1 VDGMKKQTLIDIL
14 NSIDDFIK
22 YNNIEYSIDVV
33 TLRHT
38 IIMTYVN
45 ENGLSD
51 DDYYD
56 LCDEL

>member
-1 VDGMKKQTLIDIL
+1 MKKQTLIDIL

>member
-1 VDGMKKQTLIDIL
+1 MKKQTLINIL
-14 NSIDDFIK
+14 TSIDDFIK
-22 YNNIEYSIDVV
+22 YNNIEYSGDVI

-38 IIMTYVN
+38 VIMMYCN
-45 ENGLSD
+45 ENGLSN

>member
-1 VDGMKKQTLIDIL
+1 MKKQTLVDIL

-22 YNNIEYSIDVV
+22 YNNIEYSTDVV
-33 TLRHT
+33 VLRHT
-38 IIMTYVN
+38 IIMTYVT

-51 DDYYD
+51 DDYDD

>member
-1 VDGMKKQTLIDIL
+1 MKKQTLVNIL

-22 YNNIEYSIDVV
+22 CNNIEYSTDVV
-33 TLRHT
+33 LLRHT
-38 IIMTYVN
+38 IIMHYVH

-51 DDYYD
+51 NDYDD

>member
-1 VDGMKKQTLIDIL
+1 MKKQTLIDIL

-22 YNNIEYSIDVV
+22 YNNIEYGIDVV

-45 ENGLSD
+45 ENCLSD
-51 DDYYD
+51 DDYDD